1 MSAIIQ
7 ITNLTQVYQNRK
19 IIDDLSLAVEEGEI
33 FGFIGPNGAGKTATI
48 RIMTT
53 LLAPT
58 DGEVLI
64 NGHSVKSSP
73 GMVRKSI
80 GYVPDQCGFYPDM
93 TTWEYLDFFGACHEI
108 HYRERPELISTLF
121 DLVDLSDQK
130 DVQVEDLSLGMKQKL
145 SLARAL
151 LHDPK
156 VLILDNPLSGLDP
169 TARVEFQELL
179 SEVAQM
185 GKTIFLSS
193 HILTDVTRICN
204 RVGIMEAGR
213 LVAYGSVKE
222 LKARLNLARTIQIKL
237 VGRPEKVHAV
247 LKSNPYISDISI
259 DELQTEEPIT
269 TIRIQFRAG
278 DEKISELLTVLV
290 RLGIQVLSFE
300 VDTNEM
306 EDVFSYVIKGA
317 VNL

>member
-7 ITNLTQVYQNRK
+7 ITNLTQMHQHRK
-19 IIDDLSLAVEEGEI
+19 IIDDLSLTVEDGDV

-48 RIMTT
+48 RVMAT
-53 LLAPT
+53 LLMPT
-58 DGEVLI
+58 YGEVLI
-64 NGHSVKSSP
+64 DGHSVKSSP
-73 GMVRKSI
+73 KLVRKSI

-93 TTWEYLDFFGACHEI
+93 ITWEYLDFFGACHEI
-108 HYRERPELISTLF
+108 HYRERPELISTLL
-121 DLVDLSDQK
+121 DLVDLSDQE
-130 DVQVEDLSLGMKQKL
+130 DVPVADLSLGMKQRL

-169 TARVEFQELL
+169 TVRVELQELL
-179 SEVAQM
+179 SEVTQM

-193 HILTDVTRICN
+193 HILADVSRICN

-213 LVAYGSVKE
+213 LVAYGSLQE
-222 LKARLNLARTIQIKL
+222 LKTRLNLPRMVQIKL
-237 VGRPEKVHAV
+237 IGQPEKVRTV

-259 DELQTEEPIT
+259 NEAQTGEPIT
-269 TIRIQFRAG
+269 TIQIQFRAG
-278 DEKISELLTVLV
+278 DEKIVELLTVLV

-300 VDTNEM
+300 VDPNEM
-306 EDVFSYVIKGA
+306 GDVFSYITKGN
-317 VNL
+317 VNS

>member
-7 ITNLTQVYQNRK
+7 ITNLTQVHQNRK
-19 IIDDLSLAVEEGEI
+19 IIDDLSLTVEEGDV

-53 LLAPT
+53 LLMPT
-58 DGEVLI
+58 HGEVLI
-64 NGHSVKSSP
+64 DKHSVKSSP
-73 GMVRKSI
+73 GLVRKSI

-108 HYRERPELISTLF
+108 HYRERPELISTLL

-130 DVQVEDLSLGMKQKL
+130 DAQVEDLSLGMKQRL

-156 VLILDNPLSGLDP
+156 LLILDNPLSGLDP

-179 SEVAQM
+179 SEVVQM

-193 HILTDVTRICN
+193 HILTDVTKMCN
-204 RVGIMEAGR
+204 RVGIVESGR
-213 LVAYGSVKE
+213 LVAFGSVEE
-222 LKARLNLARTIQIKL
+222 LKTRLNLARTIQIKL
-237 VGRPEKVHAV
+237 VGQTGKIHAV

-259 DELQTEEPIT
+259 NESQTEGPIT
-269 TIRIQFRAG
+269 TIQIQFRAG
-278 DEKISELLTVLV
+278 DEKIVELLTVLV
-290 RLGIQVLSFE
+290 RLGTQVLSFE
-300 VDTNEM
+300 VDANEM
-306 EDVFSYVIKGA
+306 EDVFSYITKGT
-317 VNL
+317 VNS

>member
-7 ITNLTQVYQNRK
+7 ITDLTQVHQKRK
-19 IIDDLSLAVEEGEI
+19 IIDDLSLTVEDGDV
-33 FGFIGPNGAGKTATI
+33 FGFIGPNGAGKTAML
-48 RIMTT
+48 RVMAT
-53 LLAPT
+53 LLMPT
-58 DGEVLI
+58 HGEVLI
-64 NGHSVKSSP
+64 DGHSVKSSP
-73 GMVRKSI
+73 KLVRKSI

-93 TTWEYLDFFGACHEI
+93 TTWEYLDFFGACHEV
-108 HYRERPELISTLF
+108 HYRERPELISTLL
-121 DLVDLSDQK
+121 DLVDLSDQE
-130 DVQVEDLSLGMKQKL
+130 DVQVEDLSLGMKQRL
-145 SLARAL
+145 SLSRAL

-204 RVGIMEAGR
+204 RVGVMKSGR
-213 LVAYGSVKE
+213 LVAYGSLQE
-222 LKARLNLARTIQIKL
+222 LKTRLDLPRTIQIKL
-237 VGRPEKVHAV
+237 IGQAEKVQAV
-247 LKSNPYISDISI
+247 LKSNPYVSDISN
-259 DELQTEEPIT
+259 DELQTEGPIT

-278 DEKISELLTVLV
+278 DEKIVELLTVLV

-300 VDTNEM
+300 VDANEM
-306 EDVFSYVIKGA
+306 GDVFSYITKGN
-317 VNL
+317 VNS

>member
-7 ITNLTQVYQNRK
+7 ITNLTQIYQNRK
-19 IIDDLSLAVEEGEI
+19 IINDLSLTVDEGEI
-33 FGFIGPNGAGKTATI
+33 FGFIGTNGAGKTATI

-53 LLAPT
+53 LLMPT
-58 DGEVLI
+58 HGEVLI
-64 NGHSVKSSP
+64 NGYSVKSSP
-73 GMVRKSI
+73 KLVRKSI

-93 TTWEYLDFFGACHEI
+93 TAWEYLDFFGACHEI
-108 HYRERPELISTLF
+108 HHRERPELLSTLL

-130 DVQVEDLSLGMKQKL
+130 DAQVEDLSLGMKQRL

-156 VLILDNPLSGLDP
+156 ALILDNPLSGLDP
-169 TARVEFQELL
+169 IARVEFQELL

-193 HILTDVTRICN
+193 HILTEVTRICN
-204 RVGIMEAGR
+204 HVGVMESGR

-222 LKARLNLARTIQIKL
+222 LRTRLDLARTIQIKL
-237 VGRPEKVHAV
+237 IGQPEKVHAV

-259 DELQTEEPIT
+259 NEAQTEELMT
-269 TIRIQFRAG
+269 TIRVQFRAG
-278 DEKISELLTVLV
+278 DEKIIELLTVLV

-306 EDVFSYVIKGA
+306 EDAFSYITKGA
-317 VNL
+317 VNF